1 MIVSAAVKV
10 FIYPLNKEVTIKVHR
25 HCDAY
30 EILYDFGYS
39 REDYETVAQGFLDE
53 HDNFYS
59 RVDAWEHAWLHGQ
72 LPNELECNHRE
83 LFSEDLY

>member
-1 MIVSAAVKV
+1 MIVSAAVVIFDNKQ
-10 FIYPLNKEVTIKVHR
+10 NKEVTIPVHR
-25 HCDAY
+25 HCDAFL
-30 EILYDFGYS
+30 ILHDLGYKRDDFK
-39 REDYETVAQGFLDE
+39 TIAQGFLDE
-53 HDNFYS
+53 YSNFYS